1 MPGRPV
7 KSWPF
12 GPTRG
17 FEHAHRMTYQVKEIF
32 YTLQG
37 EGAQAGRPAV
47 FCRFAGC
54 NLWSGREE
62 DRASAVCR
70 FCDTDFVG
78 TDGPDGGRFADAD
91 ALAQAIAVRWRGPGR
106 ERRFVVF
113 TGGEPLL
120 QLDAALIDA
129 MHAQG
134 FEVAVESN
142 GTLAAPPGIDWLC
155 ISPKAGAPLKQTGG
169 QELKVVVPQ
178 EGLSLDAL
186 AALPFERFYLQ
197 PMDGPALAHN
207 TQWAVAQCLRD
218 PRWRL
223 SVQTH
228 KVIGIR

>member
-1 MPGRPV
+1 
-7 KSWPF
+7 
-12 GPTRG
+12 
-17 FEHAHRMTYQVKEIF
+17 MTYQVKEIF

-37 EGAQAGRPAV
+37 EGANAGRPAV

-78 TDGPDGGRFADAD
+78 TDGPDGGRFTDA
-91 ALAQAIAVRWRGPGR
+91 ASLAEAIASRWTGAPGG
-106 ERRFVVF
+106 RRMVVF

-120 QLDAALIDA
+120 QLDAPLIGA
-129 MHAQG
+129 MHALQ
-134 FEVAVESN
+134 FEIAVESN
-142 GTLAAPPGIDWLC
+142 GTIAAPAGIDWLC
-155 ISPKAGAPLKQTGG
+155 VSPKAGAPLRQTRGN
-169 QELKVVVPQ
+169 ELKLVVPQ
-178 EGLSLDAL
+178 AGLSLDEL
-186 AALPFERFYLQ
+186 AGLDFERFYLQ
-197 PMDGPALAHN
+197 PMDGPDVAAN
-207 TQWAVAQCLRD
+207 TQWAIAQCLRD

>member
-1 MPGRPV
+1 
-7 KSWPF
+7 
-12 GPTRG
+12 
-17 FEHAHRMTYQVKEIF
+17 MTYQVKEIF

-37 EGAQAGRPAV
+37 EGANAGRPAV

-78 TDGPDGGRFADAD
+78 TDGADGGRFTDAA
-91 ALAQAIAVRWRGPGR
+91 ALAGEIASRWTGAGPGR
-106 ERRFVVF
+106 RLVVF

-129 MHAQG
+129 MHAAG
-134 FEVAVESN
+134 FEIAVETN
-142 GTLAAPPGIDWLC
+142 GTIVAPPGIDWLC
-155 ISPKAGAPLKQTGG
+155 VSPKAGAPFKQTRG

-178 EGLSLDAL
+178 PALSLDEL
-186 AALPFERFYLQ
+186 AGLPFEHFFLQ
-197 PMDGPALAHN
+197 PMDGPDAAANTAWAIAH
-207 TQWAVAQCLRD
+207 CLHD
-218 PRWRL
+218 PRWHL